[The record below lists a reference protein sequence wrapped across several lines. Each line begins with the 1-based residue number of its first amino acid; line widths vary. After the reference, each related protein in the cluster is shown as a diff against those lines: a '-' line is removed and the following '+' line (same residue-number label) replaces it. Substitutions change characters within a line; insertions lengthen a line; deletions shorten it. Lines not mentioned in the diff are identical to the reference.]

1 MVINQLKEFIK
12 QNNIIRNSVIVIG
25 VSGGPDSMALAHSFL
40 SIRKEYEFSI
50 IIAHVDHMF
59 RGQESLDDLEY
70 VKNWCL
76 QNNVQYEGKSI
87 NVNQYIEETG
97 LSSQLAARECRY
109 RFFDEVMNKYEA
121 NYLAL
126 GHHGEDQ
133 VETILMRLVRG
144 SSQVGYAGIREK
156 RSFSTGE
163 IIRPFLDLRKQAL
176 TTYCHEQTIIPR
188 KDPSNDKDVYTR
200 NRFRHHILPF
210 IFEENPTAHKRF
222 QQFSRQQL
230 EDDLYLME
238 LTEDAMNTVIKNK
251 EKQAVT
257 IDVKQFLNVPISLQ
271 RRCIQLI
278 LDYVYLSIPKGLT
291 QGHLNSILT
300 LLRNEKSTWEQH
312 LPGGLFVTRSYN
324 ECLFT
329 FEQMNVKDYTIS
341 INEPGEYELPN
352 GFSIKVELNNQCFEQ
367 KNDTF
372 ICSIKD
378 VSFPLIVRNRKNGD
392 RMSLKGMNG
401 SKKLKDIFIDEKMKQ
416 SLRDEWPIITDS
428 QNNILWVP
436 FVKKSAFERNFST
449 DESLIAIQV
458 VSKSF

>member
-12 QNNIIRNSVIVIG
+12 KNNIISSGKIVIG
-25 VSGGPDSMALAHSFL
+25 VSGGPDSMALAHAFL
-40 SIRKEYEFSI
+40 SVRDEYDFTI
-50 IIAHVDHMF
+50 ILTHVDHMF
-59 RGQESLDDLEY
+59 RGQESLDDMEY
-70 VKNWCL
+70 VKNWCVL
-76 QNNVQYEGKSI
+76 NNVHFEGKSI

-109 RFFDEVMNKYEA
+109 RFFEEIMMKYQA
-121 NYLAL
+121 DYLAL

-144 SSQVGYAGIREK
+144 SSPMGYAGIREK
-156 RSFSTGE
+156 RPFSTGE
-163 IIRPFLDLRKQAL
+163 IIRPFLELRKHDL
-176 TTYCHEQTIIPR
+176 ITYCHEKNIIPR
-188 KDPSNDKDVYTR
+188 QDPSNEKDVYTR
-200 NRFRHHILPF
+200 NRFRHHLLPF

-222 QQFSRQQL
+222 QHFSRQQI
-230 EDDLYLME
+230 EDELYLME
-238 LTEDAMNTVIKNK
+238 LTEDVMNTVIKHK
-251 EKQAVT
+251 QKQAVT

-278 LDYVYLSIPKGLT
+278 LEYVYLSIPEGLT

-300 LLRNEKSTWEQH
+300 LLQNEKSTWEQH
-312 LPGGLFVTRSYN
+312 LPEGLFVKRSYN
-324 ECLFT
+324 ECTFT
-329 FEQMNVKDYTIS
+329 FEQVNVKYYTIS
-341 INEPGEYELPN
+341 INEPGVYELPN
-352 GFSIKVELNNQCFEQ
+352 GFSIKVELNNQCLEP

-372 ICSIKD
+372 ICSAKD
-378 VSFPLIVRNRKNGD
+378 VSFPLVVRNRKNGD

-436 FVKKSAFERNFST
+436 FVKKSVFERNFST

>member
-12 QNNIIRNSVIVIG
+12 KNNIISSGKIVIG
-25 VSGGPDSMALAHSFL
+25 VSGGPDSMALAHAFL
-40 SIRKEYEFSI
+40 SVRDEYDFTI
-50 IIAHVDHMF
+50 ILTHVDHMF
-59 RGQESLDDLEY
+59 RGQESLDDMEY
-70 VKNWCL
+70 VKNWCVL
-76 QNNVQYEGKSI
+76 NNVHFEGKSI

-109 RFFDEVMNKYEA
+109 RFFEEIMMKYQA
-121 NYLAL
+121 DYLAL

-144 SSQVGYAGIREK
+144 SSPMGYAGIREK
-156 RSFSTGE
+156 RPFRTGE
-163 IIRPFLDLRKQAL
+163 IIRPFLELRKHDL
-176 TTYCHEQTIIPR
+176 ITYCHEKNIIPR
-188 KDPSNDKDVYTR
+188 QDPSNEKDVYTR
-200 NRFRHHILPF
+200 NRFRHHLLPF

-222 QQFSRQQL
+222 QHFSRQQI
-230 EDDLYLME
+230 EDELYLME
-238 LTEDAMNTVIKNK
+238 LTEDVMNTVIKHK
-251 EKQAVT
+251 QKQAVT

-278 LDYVYLSIPKGLT
+278 LEYVYLSIPEGLT

-300 LLRNEKSTWEQH
+300 LLQNEKSTWEQH
-312 LPGGLFVTRSYN
+312 LPGGLFVKRSYN
-324 ECLFT
+324 ECTFT
-329 FEQMNVKDYTIS
+329 FEQVNVKYYTIS
-341 INEPGEYELPN
+341 INEPGVYELPN
-352 GFSIKVELNNQCFEQ
+352 GFSIKVELNNQCLEP

-372 ICSIKD
+372 ICSAKD
-378 VSFPLIVRNRKNGD
+378 VSFPLVVRNRKNGD

-436 FVKKSAFERNFST
+436 FVKKSVFERNFST

>member
-1 MVINQLKEFIK
+1 MVINQLREFIQQ
-12 QNNIIRNSVIVIG
+12 QNIEPKSVVVIG

-40 SIRKEYEFSI
+40 SIKEEYDFTVVV
-50 IIAHVDHMF
+50 AHVDHMF

-70 VKNWCL
+70 VKKWCNL
-76 QNNVQYEGKSI
+76 NSIPFEGGRL
-87 NVNQYIEETG
+87 NVNQFIEETG
-97 LSSQLAARECRY
+97 LSSQQAARECRY
-109 RFFDEVMNKYEA
+109 RFFDEIMTKYQA

-144 SSQVGYAGIREK
+144 SSSMGYAGIREK
-156 RSFSTGE
+156 RLFSTGE
-163 IIRPFLDLRKQAL
+163 IIRPFLELRKHDLIYYCQKNNI
-176 TTYCHEQTIIPR
+176 TTR

-200 NRFRHHILPF
+200 NRFRHHVLPF
-210 IFEENPTAHKRF
+210 IFEENPTAQKRF
-222 QQFSRQQL
+222 QLFSRQQI
-230 EDDLYLME
+230 EDELYLME
-238 LTEDAMNTVIKNK
+238 LTEGILNTVIKNK
-251 EKQAVT
+251 RKQAVT
-257 IDVKQFLNVPISLQ
+257 IDVEQFLNVPISLQ

-278 LDYVYLSIPKGLT
+278 LEYVYLHIPKGLT

-300 LLRNEKSTWEQH
+300 LLKNGKSTWEQH
-312 LPGGLFVTRSYN
+312 LPEGLFVKRSYN
-324 ECLFT
+324 ECSFT
-329 FEQMNVKDYTIS
+329 FDEMNVKYYTIS
-341 INEPGEYELPN
+341 IDGPGIYELPN
-352 GFSIKVELNNQCFEQ
+352 GFSIKVELHKQLSEP

-372 ICSIKD
+372 ICSEKD
-378 VSFPLIVRNRKNGD
+378 VTFPLIVRNRKNGD

-449 DESLIAIQV
+449 DEPLITIQV

>member
-12 QNNIIRNSVIVIG
+12 KNNIISSGKIVIG
-25 VSGGPDSMALAHSFL
+25 VSGGPDSMALAHAFL
-40 SIRKEYEFSI
+40 SVRDEYDFTI
-50 IIAHVDHMF
+50 ILTHVDHMF
-59 RGQESLDDLEY
+59 RGQESLDDMEF
-70 VKNWCL
+70 VKNWCIL
-76 QNNVQYEGKSI
+76 NNVHFEGKSI

-109 RFFDEVMNKYEA
+109 RFFEEIMVKYEA
-121 NYLAL
+121 DYLAL

-144 SSQVGYAGIREK
+144 SSPMGYAGIREK
-156 RSFSTGE
+156 RAFSTGE
-163 IIRPFLDLRKQAL
+163 IIRPFLELRKHDL
-176 TTYCHEQTIIPR
+176 ITYCHEKNIIPR
-188 KDPSNDKDVYTR
+188 QDPSNEKDVYTR
-200 NRFRHHILPF
+200 NRFRHHLLPF

-222 QQFSRQQL
+222 QHFSRQQI
-230 EDDLYLME
+230 EDELYLME
-238 LTEDAMNTVIKNK
+238 LTEDAMNTVIKHK
-251 EKQAVT
+251 QKQAVT

-278 LDYVYLSIPKGLT
+278 LEYVYLSIPEGLT

-300 LLRNEKSTWEQH
+300 LLQNEKSTWEQH
-312 LPGGLFVTRSYN
+312 LPEGLFVKRSYN
-324 ECLFT
+324 ECTFT
-329 FEQMNVKDYTIS
+329 FEQVNVKYYTIS
-341 INEPGEYELPN
+341 INEPGVYELPN
-352 GFSIKVELNNQCFEQ
+352 GFSIKVELNNQCLEP

-372 ICSIKD
+372 ICSAKD
-378 VSFPLIVRNRKNGD
+378 VSFPLVVRNRKNGD

-436 FVKKSAFERNFST
+436 FVKKSVYERNFST

>member
-1 MVINQLKEFIK
+1 MVTNQLKEFIK
-12 QNNIIRNSVIVIG
+12 KNNIISGGKIVIG
-25 VSGGPDSMALAHSFL
+25 VSGGPDSMALAHAFL
-40 SIRKEYEFSI
+40 SVRDEYDFTI
-50 IIAHVDHMF
+50 ILTHVDHMF
-59 RGQESLDDLEY
+59 RGQESLDDMEY
-70 VKNWCL
+70 VKNWCIL
-76 QNNVQYEGKSI
+76 NNVHFEGKSI

-109 RFFDEVMNKYEA
+109 RFFEEIMMKYQA
-121 NYLAL
+121 DYLAL

-144 SSQVGYAGIREK
+144 SSPMGYAGIREK
-156 RSFSTGE
+156 RPFSTGE
-163 IIRPFLDLRKQAL
+163 IIRPFLELRKHDL
-176 TTYCHEQTIIPR
+176 ITYCHEKNIIPR
-188 KDPSNDKDVYTR
+188 QDPSNEKDVYTR
-200 NRFRHHILPF
+200 NRFRHHLLPF

-222 QQFSRQQL
+222 QHFSRQQI
-230 EDDLYLME
+230 EDELYLME
-238 LTEDAMNTVIKNK
+238 LTEDAMNTVIKHK
-251 EKQAVT
+251 QIQAVT

-278 LDYVYLSIPKGLT
+278 LEYVYLSIPEGLT

-300 LLRNEKSTWEQH
+300 LLQNEKSTWEQH
-312 LPGGLFVTRSYN
+312 LPEGLFVTRSYN
-324 ECLFT
+324 ECTFT
-329 FEQMNVKDYTIS
+329 FEQVNVKYYTIS
-341 INEPGEYELPN
+341 INEPGVYELPN
-352 GFSIKVELNNQCFEQ
+352 GFSIKVELNNQCLEP

-372 ICSIKD
+372 ICSAKD
-378 VSFPLIVRNRKNGD
+378 VSFPLVVRNRKNGD

-436 FVKKSAFERNFST
+436 FVKKSVYERNFST